1 MDVRQLE
8 MFRTVAEDGTFT
20 RAAERLRVSQSAIS
34 RQVKL
39 LEEEL
44 GGVLL
49 HRGARRVSLTPAG
62 ELLLKMANR
71 LHRDM
76 QDVVSQISDTHG
88 LRRGS
93 LTLAGGMTVCMYILP
108 GVLKKYRRL
117 YPQVDL
123 RVVSGASET
132 DPAQDPHP
140 RGRPGAADPAHH
152 GPGSRGA
159 AGAPGRDGGGHG
171 ARPPPCRGS
180 EPSTCGASGSFP
192 LILYESGSNTRRVL
206 DRLFAEE
213 SVPMKVAMETENVE
227 IIKAMVASGLGIT
240 IVPFQAV
247 ARDVRPAAGF
257 AYRRLRGQR
266 LFRETGWV
274 YLKTDHLPR
283 TISEMLRVFDA
294 IRSQFGGRPPAP

>member
-71 LHRDM
+71 VHRDM
-76 QDVVSQISDTHG
+76 QDVVSQISDTHA

-108 GVLKKYRRL
+108 GVLKKYRKL
-117 YPQVDL
+117 YPRVDL
-123 RVVSGASET
+123 RVVSEASEFILRKIRT
-132 DPAQDPHP
+132 HEVDLALLTLPIVAPDLEV
-140 RGRPGAADPAHH
+140 RPVLREEMVVAT
-152 GPGSRGA
+152 
-159 AGAPGRDGGGHG
+159 APGHPL
-171 ARPPPCRGS
+171 ARERTVV
-180 EPSTCGASGSFP
+180 PSSLGKFP

-206 DRLFAEE
+206 DQFFVEE
-213 SVPMKVAMETENVE
+213 AVPMNVAMETENVE

-240 IVPFQAV
+240 IIPFQAI
-247 ARDVRPAAGF
+247 ARDLRAHRRL
-257 AYRRLRGQR
+257 AYRRLRGRR

-274 YLKTDHLPR
+274 YLRTDYLPR
-283 TISEMLRVFDA
+283 TISEMLRVFDQM
-294 IRSQFGGRPPAP
+294 RSQFGARPPQP

>member
-1 MDVRQLE
+1 
-8 MFRTVAEDGTFT
+8 
-20 RAAERLRVSQSAIS
+20 
-34 RQVKL
+34 VKL

-71 LHRDM
+71 VHRDM
-76 QDVVSQISDTHG
+76 QDVVSQISDTHA

-123 RVVSGASET
+123 RVVSGASELILRKIRT
-132 DPAQDPHP
+132 HEVDLGLLTLPITAPDLEVRQVL
-140 RGRPGAADPAHH
+140 REEMVVVT
-152 GPGSRGA
+152 
-159 AGAPGRDGGGHG
+159 APGHPL
-171 ARPPPCRGS
+171 ARERSVDARSLGK
-180 EPSTCGASGSFP
+180 FP

-206 DRLFAEE
+206 DRFFAEE
-213 SVPMKVAMETENVE
+213 SVPMNVAMETENVE

-247 ARDVRPAAGF
+247 ARDVQAHGRL
-257 AYRRLRGQR
+257 AYRRVRGQR

>member
-1 MDVRQLE
+1 VDVRQLE

-49 HRGARRVSLTPAG
+49 HRGARRVSLTAAG

-71 LHRDM
+71 VHRDM
-76 QDVVSQISDTHG
+76 QDVVSQISDTHA

-123 RVVSGASET
+123 RVVSGASELILRKIRT
-132 DPAQDPHP
+132 HEVDLGLLTLPITAPDLEVRQVL
-140 RGRPGAADPAHH
+140 REEMVVVT
-152 GPGSRGA
+152 
-159 AGAPGRDGGGHG
+159 APGHPL
-171 ARPPPCRGS
+171 ARERSVDARSLGK
-180 EPSTCGASGSFP
+180 FP

-206 DRLFAEE
+206 DRFFAEE
-213 SVPMKVAMETENVE
+213 SVPMNVAMETENVE

-247 ARDVRPAAGF
+247 ARDVQAHGRL
-257 AYRRLRGQR
+257 AYRRVRGQR

>member
-1 MDVRQLE
+1 VDVRQLE

-76 QDVVSQISDTHG
+76 QDVVSQISDTHA

-108 GVLKKYRRL
+108 GVLKRYRRL

-123 RVVSGASET
+123 RVVSGASELILRKIRT
-132 DPAQDPHP
+132 HEVDLALLTLPITAPDLEV
-140 RGRPGAADPAHH
+140 RPVL
-152 GPGSRGA
+152 REEMVVVT
-159 AGAPGRDGGGHG
+159 APGHPL
-171 ARPPPCRGS
+171 ARERSVEVRSLGK
-180 EPSTCGASGSFP
+180 FP
-192 LILYESGSNTRRVL
+192 LILYESGSNTRRLL
-206 DRLFAEE
+206 DRFFAEE
-213 SVPMKVAMETENVE
+213 SVPMDVAMETENVE

-240 IVPFQAV
+240 IVPFEAI
-247 ARDVRPAAGF
+247 ARDVRARGRL
-257 AYRRLRGQR
+257 AYRRVRGRR

-294 IRSQFGGRPPAP
+294 IRSQFGRRPPAP

>member
-1 MDVRQLE
+1 VDVRQLE

-49 HRGARRVSLTPAG
+49 YRGPRRVSMTPAG

-76 QDVVSQISDTHG
+76 QDVVSQISDTHA

-123 RVVSGASET
+123 RVVSGASELILRKIRT
-132 DPAQDPHP
+132 HEVDLALLTLPIMAPDLEVRPVLREEMVVVTAPGHP
-140 RGRPGAADPAHH
+140 LARGRSVEVRSLGK
-152 GPGSRGA
+152 
-159 AGAPGRDGGGHG
+159 
-171 ARPPPCRGS
+171 
-180 EPSTCGASGSFP
+180 FP

-206 DRLFAEE
+206 DRFFAEE
-213 SVPMKVAMETENVE
+213 SVPMDVAMETENVE

-240 IVPFQAV
+240 IVPFQAI
-247 ARDVRPAAGF
+247 ARDVRAHGRL
-257 AYRRLRGQR
+257 AYRRLRGRR

-294 IRSQFGGRPPAP
+294 IRSQFGRRPPAP